1 MSDQRASGD
10 AGEIAAE
17 QFLQRAGL
25 RTVARNVSY
34 RCGELDRIL
43 IDGDTLVF
51 AEVRLRSGGGFG
63 GARDSVGPRKQ
74 RRLIAAAQCYLQ
86 AHPALARMPCRF
98 DVLALSG
105 PLTAIEIEWIRDAF
119 RVGD

>member
-1 MSDQRASGD
+1 MSERRARGD

-25 RTVARNVSY
+25 RILERNVNY
-34 RCGELDRIL
+34 RCGELDRVL
-43 IDGDTLVF
+43 QDGETLVF
-51 AEVRLRSGGGFG
+51 AEVRLRSGQGFG
-63 GARDSVGPRKQ
+63 GARDSVGPSKQ

-119 RVGD
+119 RLTG